1 MEKIFTL
8 DGWKLAL
15 ILCLPI
21 LFAGTDLQSIVGLL
35 YLGFIFTW
43 IYFLGTEL
51 YERLPDGHYLNLNR
65 FKFYFFAPFAVFALI
80 IFLYGDG
87 TATIEEVRYIV
98 LPLMIF
104 NTFCFANNMIF
115 ISKEILCIESQRK
128 NATISECIGLA
139 VAFWFVPLLIGVL
152 FVQPTIKRIFENK
165 KYKKKTITEPEL
177 NRLEKEERNLNITYT
192 KHKYK
197 CANGELIINQEYQN
211 PNVGETAY
219 LNGEIAPT
227 GKYKTGFLQTIC
239 IIDGKVAKE
248 LPVVEI
254 DEPIKEKPIT
264 AKTKYT
270 KHTYKCDTGELV
282 IEQEYQNPN
291 YGETAYLN
299 GKPAPTGKY
308 KVGLFQTIFISDS
321 KVSKQ
326 N

>member
-8 DGWKLAL
+8 EGWKLAL
-15 ILCLPI
+15 ILCLPV
-21 LFAGTDLQSIVGLL
+21 LCAGSEFQSIVGLL

-43 IYFLGTEL
+43 VYFLGTEL

-65 FKFYFFAPFAVFALI
+65 FKFYFFSPFAVFALI

-87 TATIEEVRYIV
+87 TATVEEVKYIV

-165 KYKKKTITEPEL
+165 KYKKKTVVDYETTTVETEVQ
-177 NRLEKEERNLNITYT
+177 NANITYT
-192 KHKYK
+192 EHKYK
-197 CANGELIINQEYQN
+197 CDYGELIINQEFQN
-211 PNVGETAY
+211 PNVGETAF

-227 GKYKTGFLQTIC
+227 GKYKIGFLQSVS
-239 IIDGKVAKE
+239 IIDGKIAKE
-248 LPVVEI
+248 LPEVEI
-254 DEPIKEKPIT
+254 KIPVKEKPAT
-264 AKTKYT
+264 AKPKYT
-270 KHTYKCDTGELV
+270 NHTYKCDAGELV
-282 IEQEYQNPN
+282 IEQEFHNPN
-291 YGETAYLN
+291 SGELAYLN

-308 KVGLFQTIFISDS
+308 KVGFLQSIIILDGEVT
-321 KVSKQ
+321 